1 MAGNRGEIKDDV
13 GSLVVMT
20 VTNLEKQPTAGDK
33 LAAELLDT
41 LSGRGNVHVVVSPGG
56 RSAALA
62 MAVGHH
68 PKVKSTVI
76 LDERSA
82 GFFALGFA
90 KNAPDTFVCLL
101 CTSGSAGA
109 HYLPALIEAD
119 YSGVPL
125 FVITAD
131 RPERLR
137 FSGASQ
143 TINQVNYFGHHV
155 GTAACISDEPDAAS
169 TRRDVLHALL
179 ASMDALQGPVHLNV
193 CLDEPLSQQTQ
204 ALEGL
209 QNPIA
214 QKEPRRNDGQTL
226 DGWHKWVT
234 GVKMGAVILG
244 PDSIRSS
251 EETIELKRLLNQ
263 LQWPCFTSA
272 SAGMNIDTEWIT
284 PVRFESCL
292 LHDKEFLDT
301 FDGFLYLGQAPTARR
316 VTEFFAGRPSETPC
330 ESMVWFIC
338 VSRIVGID
346 AQTAQ

>member
-20 VTNLEKQPTAGDK
+20 VTNLEKQPTAGDI

-41 LSGRGNVHVVVSPGG
+41 LSGRGNVYVVVSPGG

-90 KNAPDTFVCLL
+90 KSAPGTLVCLL

-125 FVITAD
+125 LVITAD

-143 TINQVNYFGHHV
+143 TIDQVNYFGHHV
-155 GTAACISDEPDAAS
+155 GTSACISDEPDTAS
-169 TRRDVLHALL
+169 NRRDVLHALL
-179 ASMDALQGPVHLNV
+179 ASMEALQGPVHLNV
-193 CLDEPLSQQTQ
+193 SMNLCLNKRKPSKVFRILS
-204 ALEGL
+204 
-209 QNPIA
+209 
-214 QKEPRRNDGQTL
+214 
-226 DGWHKWVT
+226 
-234 GVKMGAVILG
+234 
-244 PDSIRSS
+244 
-251 EETIELKRLLNQ
+251 LKRN
-263 LQWPCFTSA
+263 
-272 SAGMNIDTEWIT
+272 
-284 PVRFESCL
+284 
-292 LHDKEFLDT
+292 
-301 FDGFLYLGQAPTARR
+301 
-316 VTEFFAGRPSETPC
+316 
-330 ESMVWFIC
+330 
-338 VSRIVGID
+338 
-346 AQTAQ
+346 